1 VQFNETGEKLNG
13 DSLCD
18 FLCDC
23 DKAIVGLE
31 EIDEKIL
38 ERLPRLKVISKYGVG
53 LDAIDLSALRKYKVA
68 LGWTPGV
75 NKRSVSELALGLM
88 LGLLRKIPEGNNEV
102 TAGLWRQH
110 IGRTLTG
117 KTIGIIGFGNVGKD
131 LAKLLVAFEC
141 NIYAYDLLEDENFKG
156 LKNIHYMDLDQ
167 LLSESDVVSLHLP
180 LDSSTRNILNSDK
193 LNLMKQESIL
203 INTARGGLVDEQVL
217 YEKLIEGRIAGA
229 AFDVFEYEPPNNSR
243 LLDLNNFIATPH
255 IGGSSQESILQMGRA
270 AISGLEINQIPL

>member
-1 VQFNETGEKLNG
+1 M
-13 DSLCD
+13 
-18 FLCDC
+18 
-23 DKAIVGLE
+23 I
-31 EIDEKIL
+31 
-38 ERLPRLKVISKYGVG
+38 
-53 LDAIDLSALRKYKVA
+53 
-68 LGWTPGV
+68 
-75 NKRSVSELALGLM
+75 
-88 LGLLRKIPEGNNEV
+88 GLLRKIPEGNNEV
-102 TAGLWRQH
+102 TAGVWRQH

-117 KTIGIIGFGNVGKD
+117 KTIGIIGFGNIGKD

-156 LKNIHYMDLDQ
+156 LKNIHYVDLDQ

-180 LDSSTRNILNSDK
+180 LDSSTRNILNSGK

-229 AFDVFEYEPPNNSR
+229 AFDVFEYEPPSNSR